1 MKINKEAVASR
12 HSLLSFMWEIEILV
26 VFSLKLEVALRMLA
40 HRTKLR
46 SLLADND
53 VATVA
58 ALPDAV
64 ALT

>member
-1 MKINKEAVASR
+1 
-12 HSLLSFMWEIEILV
+12 MWKIEILV

-40 HRTKLR
+40 HWTKLR
-46 SLLADND
+46 SLLANND

-64 ALT
+64 AIA

>member
-1 MKINKEAVASR
+1 
-12 HSLLSFMWEIEILV
+12 MWKIEILV

-40 HRTKLR
+40 HRTNLG

-58 ALPDAV
+58 ALPNAV
-64 ALT
+64 ALA

>member
-1 MKINKEAVASR
+1 
-12 HSLLSFMWEIEILV
+12 MWKIEILV

-40 HRTKLR
+40 HRTNLW

-64 ALT
+64 AIA

>member
-1 MKINKEAVASR
+1 
-12 HSLLSFMWEIEILV
+12 MWEIEILV

-46 SLLADND
+46 CLLADNN

-64 ALT
+64 AIA